1 LLWQR
6 LLWQRLLIDPV
17 PDEAETRTD
26 SFGNAVTRFALHRGH
41 ELLRNELLRRAGT
54 SSAQAFGFHAVR
66 CDRVVE
72 GVFRRLNFRPERE

>member
-1 LLWQR
+1 MLRDLEEMSTA
-6 LLWQRLLIDPV
+6 DT
-17 PDEAETRTD
+17 AEVLSLTQANVKVR
-26 SFGNAVTRFALHRGH
+26 LHRGH

-72 GVFRRLNFRPERE
+72 GVFRRLNFRPESE